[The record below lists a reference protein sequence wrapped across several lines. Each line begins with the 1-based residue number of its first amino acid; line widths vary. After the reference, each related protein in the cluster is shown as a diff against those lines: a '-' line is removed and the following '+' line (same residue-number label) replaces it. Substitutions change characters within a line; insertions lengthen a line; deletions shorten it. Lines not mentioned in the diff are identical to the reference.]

1 VILDNLLSGVQHV
14 EALQRLNAVIVLG
27 TIDEVDAIPTLIE
40 AFKGERE
47 PDVRQ
52 ALTWAGKRLQSVR
65 QSGYSTLE
73 AIFQHFRI
81 DRALAADEDERER
94 RLLDQ
99 MKYKADMEH
108 LERQDANLKQS
119 LTNTAISTAMFGI
132 TGFMSGMGSATPSGA
147 NFISSNLGSDRPQH
161 GSQRIMPTRP
171 TDGDIKIYVRRLHE
185 EKDPA
190 KRATAAQNI
199 ARLVNNP
206 AALPD
211 LAAAFIDDPA
221 QAVKEAAQQAAK
233 EIYWNAMYWEME
245 QDGRMKAEIERRG
258 GGVDKAATSTMAAP
272 SGANP
277 DNPPQPP
284 QPKPG
289 DIAKILKKA
298 EAQREKRKRF

>member
-1 VILDNLLSGVQHV
+1 
-14 EALQRLNAVIVLG
+14 
-27 TIDEVDAIPTLIE
+27 
-40 AFKGERE
+40 
-47 PDVRQ
+47 
-52 ALTWAGKRLQSVR
+52 
-65 QSGYSTLE
+65 
-73 AIFQHFRI
+73 
-81 DRALAADEDERER
+81 
-94 RLLDQ
+94 
-99 MKYKADMEH
+99 
-108 LERQDANLKQS
+108 
-119 LTNTAISTAMFGI
+119 
-132 TGFMSGMGSATPSGA
+132 
-147 NFISSNLGSDRPQH
+147 
-161 GSQRIMPTRP
+161 MPTHP

-258 GGVDKAATSTMAAP
+258 GEVKQATSTGMAALSQP
-272 SGANP
+272 RPA
-277 DNPPQPP
+277 QPP
-284 QPKPG
+284 EPKPG

>member
-1 VILDNLLSGVQHV
+1 MILDNLLSGVQHV
-14 EALQRLNAVIVLG
+14 EPIQRLNAVIVLG
-27 TIDEVDAIPTLIE
+27 TVDEVEAIPTLIE
-40 AFKGERE
+40 VFKNERE

-52 ALTWAGKRLQSVR
+52 ALTWAGKRLQTVR
-65 QSGYSTLE
+65 QSGYTTLE
-73 AIFQHFRI
+73 AIIQHFRI
-81 DRALAADEDERER
+81 DRALAADEAERER
-94 RLLDQ
+94 RLMEQ
-99 MKYKADMEH
+99 MKYKAEMEH
-108 LERQDANLKQS
+108 IQRQEGNIKDT
-119 LTNTAISTAMFGI
+119 LTGAAVSTALFGL
-132 TGFMSGMGSATPSGA
+132 GGLMSSMGGPAPSGA
-147 NFISSNLGSDRPQH
+147 NFISSNMGSDRPQH

-171 TDGDIKIYVRRLHE
+171 TDGDIRIYVRRLQE

-190 KRATAAQNI
+190 KRTTAAQNI

-221 QAVKEAAQQAAK
+221 QTVKDAAQQAAK
-233 EIYWNAMYWEME
+233 EIYWNAVYWEME

-258 GGVDKAATSTMAAP
+258 GGSGETTSSLP
-272 SGANP
+272 
-277 DNPPQPP
+277 NPPEASAVKSSLPP

>member
-1 VILDNLLSGVQHV
+1 MILDNLLSGVQHV

-27 TIDEVDAIPTLIE
+27 TVDEVEAIPALIE
-40 AFKGERE
+40 AFKSEHE
-47 PDVRQ
+47 PDVKQ
-52 ALTWAGKRLQSVR
+52 ALVWAGKRLQIVR

-73 AIFQHFRI
+73 AIIQHFRI
-81 DRALAADEDERER
+81 DRALTADADERER
-94 RLLDQ
+94 RMLDQ
-99 MKYKADMEH
+99 MKFKADMEH
-108 LERQDANLKQS
+108 LKRQDDNLK
-119 LTNTAISTAMFGI
+119 NTIAGTALSTAMFGL
-132 TGFMSGMGSATPSGA
+132 TGFVSSMGSAAPSGA
-147 NFISSNLGSDRPQH
+147 NFISSNLDNEGPHH
-161 GSQRIMPTRP
+161 GAQRIMPTRP
-171 TDGDIKIYVRRLHE
+171 TDGDIRIYVRRLHE

-221 QAVKEAAQQAAK
+221 QAVKDAAQQAAK
-233 EIYWNAMYWEME
+233 EIYWNAVYWEME

-258 GGVDKAATSTMAAP
+258 GGIGDALTSGTAVP
-272 SGANP
+272 STANP
-277 DNPPQPP
+277 ASPSQPP